1 MSESIDST
9 RAVVQVGPAAAPG
22 TAPRSAPSAA
32 AAFTAQDA
40 RWSGR
45 RLLYFAAGWLFFVLG
60 VLGAVLPLL
69 PTTPFMLLAAW
80 AFSNSSQRF
89 ERWLLEHRW
98 FGEGIKRWRA
108 HRVVPARVKRV
119 SYLTML
125 ATFTFSV
132 ASGRV
137 AWWALLAQAALMGYG
152 AWFLW
157 RLPSEP
163 PEEVGESRV

>member
-1 MSESIDST
+1 VSESVDSA
-9 RAVVQVGPAAAPG
+9 RAVVRVEPAPAP
-22 TAPRSAPSAA
+22 TATNEAL
-32 AAFTAQDA
+32 
-40 RWSGR
+40 RWGGR
-45 RLLYFAAGWLFFVLG
+45 RWLYFGLGWLFFALG

-80 AFSNSSQRF
+80 AFGNSSPRF

-108 HRVVPARVKRV
+108 HRVVPARIKRV

-157 RLPSEP
+157 RLPSQP
-163 PEEVGESRV
+163 PEERLDASS